1 MIRRIRGRQAHIILL
16 VTVFTLS
23 LFPPVAQADL
33 NDICQTCYNMV
44 NRIFPPASKEDIE
57 KYRKSWNPFAAGPML
72 NPAIDI
78 QPQGQT
84 VIHPYFFG
92 TIGHQQFGNKF
103 GTNASNSPRVEQT
116 VLERMVDFSS
126 HRSILGFV
134 SSANWV
140 SI

>member
-1 MIRRIRGRQAHIILL
+1 MIPRIRGRQAYIILL
-16 VTVFTLS
+16 VTVFTFS

-84 VIHPYFFG
+84 VIQVAKA
-92 TIGHQQFGNKF
+92 IG
-103 GTNASNSPRVEQT
+103 R
-116 VLERMVDFSS
+116 
-126 HRSILGFV
+126 HRSTVYREVARNSDLTCTT
-134 SSANWV
+134 SYLAPRAT
-140 SI
+140 